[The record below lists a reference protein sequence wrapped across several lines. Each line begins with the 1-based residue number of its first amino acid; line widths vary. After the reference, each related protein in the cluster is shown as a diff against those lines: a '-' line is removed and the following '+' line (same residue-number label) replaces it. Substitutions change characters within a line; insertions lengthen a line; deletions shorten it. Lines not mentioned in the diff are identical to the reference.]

1 MASLLDQLLTV
12 IVGTVSTVTRTVNQT
27 ISTLE
32 DFFYVKVAGMSFI
45 VLGARQVGKTTLI
58 EWLKRNMKSIEGF
71 DPDPTA
77 AGGTAQP
84 DFSSRF
90 DEGNIRMKVRRDVGG
105 EYAMW
110 DTDWIELFRES
121 KPRGI
126 VFMMD
131 HTDAHLQKDALNYVM
146 QMLEDEAEARKNLKA
161 FFIVVNKSDLWEAE
175 TTQEDILKHYRNEQR
190 RLNSLAER
198 HNFKWAITSGSL
210 KTGKGIKSAMR
221 EFLNNIRPSPQE
233 NK

>member
-1 MASLLDQLLTV
+1 
-12 IVGTVSTVTRTVNQT
+12 
-27 ISTLE
+27 
-32 DFFYVKVAGMSFI
+32 
-45 VLGARQVGKTTLI
+45 
-58 EWLKRNMKSIEGF
+58 
-71 DPDPTA
+71 
-77 AGGTAQP
+77 
-84 DFSSRF
+84 
-90 DEGNIRMKVRRDVGG
+90 MKVRRDVGG

-175 TTQEDILKHYRNEQR
+175 TTQEDILKQYRNEQR